1 MRINSKALLE
11 IQRIRGKKA
20 ITKYIT
26 KYIDHKNADYNF
38 F

>member
-1 MRINSKALLE
+1 MGLNSKALLE

-20 ITKYIT
+20 IANYIT
-26 KYIDHKNADYNF
+26 KYINHQNAHHNF